1 MPFFLCTSSVCFPFR
16 RSLIWKC
23 WWDDFPLPLSFLGF
37 RHQKRMFSCREL
49 YVFPGGNLRFPRG
62 RHRKCRESLKKMC
75 LRCEYSGA
83 LFVMPPVK
91 ITAFMMG
98 WRFRFL
104 RFRAFFSVFS
114 FRAGK
119 FRIRFFRVSAVFY
132 ADPVCIFAFPLLH
145 LCIYVRTYAPA
156 RNT

>member
-37 RHQKRMFSCREL
+37 RHQKRMFSCREP

-62 RHRKCRESLKKMC
+62 RHRKSREVCPDMSLQWKIFEVFSQI
-75 LRCEYSGA
+75 LYE
-83 LFVMPPVK
+83 K
-91 ITAFMMG
+91 ITAFMVD
-98 WRFRFL
+98 WWFCFL
-104 RFRAFFSVFS
+104 RFRM
-114 FRAGK
+114 
-119 FRIRFFRVSAVFY
+119 FFRFLAFVQRNFVQDFSCFRCSLV
-132 ADPVCIFAFPLLH
+132 PVRCASLPFLYYTCVH
-145 LCIYVRTYAPA
+145 VRVHTPA

>member
-37 RHQKRMFSCREL
+37 RHQKRMFSCREP

-62 RHRKCRESLKKMC
+62 RHRKCRESWKKMC

-83 LFVMPPVK
+83 LFVMQHGI
-91 ITAFMMG
+91 ITDFMAG

-104 RFRAFFSVFS
+104 RSRMFFRFLAFVQRNFVQDFSVYPL
-114 FRAGK
+114 
-119 FRIRFFRVSAVFY
+119 IFY
-132 ADPVCIFAFPLLH
+132 AGPVRIFAFPSH
-145 LCIYVRTYAPA
+145 YVRVHTPA